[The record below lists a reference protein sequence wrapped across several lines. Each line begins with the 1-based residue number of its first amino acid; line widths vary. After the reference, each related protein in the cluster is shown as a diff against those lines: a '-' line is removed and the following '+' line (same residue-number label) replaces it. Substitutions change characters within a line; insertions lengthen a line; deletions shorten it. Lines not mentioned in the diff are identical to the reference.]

1 MKLFSTILV
10 LLSINS
16 SLFSQ
21 EPVIFNQ
28 NNGQAIFN
36 EAFEK
41 SYNIKAGIGY
51 QSLLIEKGEAS
62 FSNKT
67 NLTPNTLSYY
77 ISFTASDRWM
87 ETNTYLNYEIQFV
100 QRKYR
105 ATPNQADTVSLLSC
119 SKIDYY
125 FFSVPFQL
133 SFRKAIGKIGYW
145 AINPGIYFDY
155 LLIQDIYNGDQKKY
169 VDKDLKSLDF
179 GLNTSVEFGIRAGY
193 LGFSFKNGLKNLAKD
208 MLPDLT
214 FRNNGLLS
222 FFVGYRFGTEIGKKD
237 AERVKKVI
245 SY

>member
-1 MKLFSTILV
+1 MKQFTTIFT
-10 LLSINS
+10 LLLISIS
-16 SLFSQ
+16 IFSQ
-21 EPVIFNQ
+21 ETEIFNQ
-28 NNGQAIFN
+28 NNGQAVFE

-51 QSLLIEKGEAS
+51 QSLLIKEGEAN
-62 FSNKT
+62 FGDKT

-77 ISFTASDRWM
+77 ISFTANDRWM
-87 ETNTYLNYEIQFV
+87 ETNTYLNYEIQFG

-105 ATPNQADTVSLLSC
+105 ATPNQTDTVSLLSC

-133 SFRKAIGKIGYW
+133 SFRKPIGKIGYW

-155 LLIQDIYNGDQKKY
+155 LLIQDIYNGDQRIY
-169 VDKDLKSLDF
+169 VDKYLKSLDF
-179 GLNTSVEFGIRAGY
+179 GLNTSVELGIRAGY

-208 MLPDLT
+208 MSQDLT

-222 FFVGYRFGTEIGKKD
+222 FYVGYRFGTEMGKKD